1 LEQYHA
7 SLRDV
12 IDDGELASASL
23 DIAAAAAAAAAVAL
37 SATTAAHFYA

>member
-23 DIAAAAAAAAAVAL
+23 DIAAAAAAAVAL